1 MKEKM
6 KFVRKWLKKW
16 LKPDF
21 DEIEAKIQVLNVN
34 TKPERLF
41 KSSQKA
47 LMCIFVDEKRY
58 VNDLSSLDGKIR
70 DLNFKVMQ
78 LRQDLDHV
86 KTLKNF
92 NLCKKVKDDLVSFEA
107 ILNRIDTSQS
117 GNEHNI
123 ALLFSLLDQIKK

>member
-1 MKEKM
+1 MYIRVCGEKM

-21 DEIEAKIQVLNVN
+21 DEIEAKIQVL
-34 TKPERLF
+34 
-41 KSSQKA
+41 
-47 LMCIFVDEKRY
+47 VDEKRY
-58 VNDLSSLDGKIR
+58 INDISSIDGKIR

-92 NLCKKVKDDLVSFEA
+92 NLTKKVKDDLVRFEI
-107 ILNRIDTSQS
+107 ILNRIDTRQS